1 MVLMNLG
8 ILRKIWKLSNC
19 QPNIKSSISN
29 KEMCASYQ
37 ISNTKYQIKV
47 KIRSSI
53 SNKEMLYGKRL
64 ETEKF
69 KSFQVSENW
78 AEQIV
83 VIVLGAAL
91 TWIGLS

>member
-1 MVLMNLG
+1 M
-8 ILRKIWKLSNC
+8 KIR
-19 QPNIKSSISN
+19 SSISN

-53 SNKEMLYGKRL
+53 SNKEMLCGKRL